1 MDIKTTSQP
10 SIEQKLSVALQT
22 ELYTWIISAKH
33 GCFDMARKYALYL
46 KKDGDY
52 MLFDCTGFM
61 EAEGVLPYSEI
72 QRLMRLYHYTQEAT
86 ETLNTI
92 KERHRRK
99 KDE

>member
-1 MDIKTTSQP
+1 MRRMEFKMERQGLVKP
-10 SIEQKLSVALQT
+10 
-22 ELYTWIISAKH
+22 
-33 GCFDMARKYALYL
+33 
-46 KKDGDY
+46 GDRVKV
-52 MLFDCTGFM
+52 T
-61 EAEGVLPYSEI
+61 EGVLPYSEI